1 MNAMLDSQGGIVC
14 IARRVYLGLH
24 VTRFAIRIQ
33 RAMDMDDVLKWACAF
48 VIPDF
53 LVQSAISVSLD
64 GVGSIA
70 GYFVNQITHAIL
82 LVDAM
87 VMDFAFATWAGNI
100 LTAGTQYAEMALSGV
115 TQECIPD
122 LHWKSHAMME
132 M

>member
-1 MNAMLDSQGGIVC
+1 VNAMLDSQGGIVC

-33 RAMDMDDVLKWACAF
+33 RAMDM
-48 VIPDF
+48 DF

-87 VMDFAFATWAGNI
+87 VMELACATWAGNI